1 MIIQNNISLEILG
14 KYFSYL
20 SYAGIYFVIF
30 SATQAYL
37 TPKLYTV
44 LYKNS
49 ENYRILLMY
58 FWTISGFLYI
68 IIFNKFSAI
77 LIPNN
82 YRLDK
87 KTFLIIFLIQI
98 FSMSRTLSGIYF
110 DIEKKLNLKLLFFG
124 ISSLLF
130 LIFAFMTNNLEE
142 FLIAN
147 LIFYF
152 LVGNLYLLYS
162 REIKLLI
169 NFNFLK
175 ISILLIVLT
184 MQTVFFIMRIIYC
197 LYLF

>member
-1 MIIQNNISLEILG
+1 
-14 KYFSYL
+14 
-20 SYAGIYFVIF
+20 
-30 SATQAYL
+30 
-37 TPKLYTV
+37 
-44 LYKNS
+44 
-49 ENYRILLMY
+49 
-58 FWTISGFLYI
+58 
-68 IIFNKFSAI
+68 
-77 LIPNN
+77 
-82 YRLDK
+82 
-87 KTFLIIFLIQI
+87 
-98 FSMSRTLSGIYF
+98 MSRTLSGIYF

-175 ISILLIVLT
+175 ISILLISFNYADSFFYYENYLLFVFVLSIS
-184 MQTVFFIMRIIYC
+184 FLLPKIIESYES
-197 LYLF
+197 LPNVNSGNGPWLSSE

>member
-1 MIIQNNISLEILG
+1 MTGASKKNNITDFLTYAKPAAGIGFVAILVTHGIKLIIQNNISLEILG

-58 FWTISGFLYI
+58 FWTISGFSYI

-110 DIEKKLNLKLLFFG
+110 DIEKN
-124 ISSLLF
+124 
-130 LIFAFMTNNLEE
+130 
-142 FLIAN
+142 
-147 LIFYF
+147 
-152 LVGNLYLLYS
+152 
-162 REIKLLI
+162 
-169 NFNFLK
+169 
-175 ISILLIVLT
+175 
-184 MQTVFFIMRIIYC
+184 
-197 LYLF
+197 